1 MDAKVTKPA
10 DTSNA
15 NSKVTN
21 VEGAPKATT
30 RKPKATDVKSKKVT
44 RKSQAVNKK
53 DKVVNSTGAMFPTIL
68 QSESSDED
76 GSPTPPVKSSKG
88 KVSTRLSK
96 YTILTLFS

>member
-1 MDAKVTKPA
+1 MENSK
-10 DTSNA
+10 A
-15 NSKVTN
+15 NSKATN
-21 VEGAPKATT
+21 VDTAPKATT
-30 RKPKATDVKSKKVT
+30 RKLKAADVKSKKVT

-53 DKVVNSTGAMFPTIL
+53 DKAVNSAGAMFPAIL

-88 KVSTRLSK
+88 KVSACLLK